1 MKYAIKS
8 FKIAKSFSSSYKLTS
23 LLKHKDRIKALDNV
37 SFSLENNTVL
47 GVLGPTGSGKTTLLK
62 IISSL
67 IIPDEGSIR
76 IKEYFL
82 GKDDNR
88 IKSVIG
94 YAGSEERSF
103 YWRLTGKQNLE
114 FFASMYGLSRKQTKS
129 RIGHLFK
136 TFRIDYQNR
145 RFDSYS
151 TGMKKIFIL
160 MRALLHNPEI
170 LLLDELTK
178 SLDYNYLCALKEYV
192 KNLSALG
199 KTIILTTHNIEEAQ
213 NLCDKFMILNK
224 GSNCGFGTIE
234 SLRKEINSPSAGL
247 SDIYIKLTQNA

>member
-1 MKYAIKS
+1 MEYAIKS
-8 FKIAKSFSSSYKLTS
+8 FRITKFFFSSYKLIS
-23 LLKHKDRIKALDNV
+23 LLKHKDKIKALDNV

-47 GVLGPTGSGKTTLLK
+47 GILGPTGSGKTTLLK

-67 IIPDEGSIR
+67 IVPDEGNIR
-76 IKEYFL
+76 IKGHLL

-114 FFASMYGLSRKQTKS
+114 FFASMHGLNRKQIKL
-129 RIGHLFK
+129 RINHLLK
-136 TFRIDYQNR
+136 IFRIDYQNR

-151 TGMKKIFIL
+151 TGMKRIFIL
-160 MRALLHNPEI
+160 IKALLHNPEI

-178 SLDYNYLCALKEYV
+178 SLDYNYLRAIKEYV
-192 KNLSALG
+192 NNLSALG
-199 KTIILTTHNIEEAQ
+199 KTIILTTHNVEEAQ
-213 NLCDKFMILNK
+213 SLCDKFMILNK
-224 GSNCGFGTIE
+224 GRNCGFGTVE
-234 SLRKEINSPSAGL
+234 SLKEKINLPSADL
-247 SDIYIKLTQNA
+247 SEVYIKLTQNV